1 MVAEG
6 GRFARNEEGM
16 AEDKQEIRI
25 NTGGEAAEAAEE
37 VKTAKDE
44 QGATELSLSEA
55 ELEALCRE
63 HVCPACDVMKEA
75 EDRYLRGLA
84 DTENLKKRLTREA
97 EESRKYLS
105 ESLLSD
111 MLPVLDNLDLALSHA
126 EGTEG
131 CETIVTGVDMTRK
144 LFLETLERH
153 GLSAVGEVGEEFN
166 PEFHEA
172 LGVLPADDGDENL
185 IGRLVQRGFLLKGR
199 LLRPAKVMV
208 TKK

>member
-1 MVAEG
+1 
-6 GRFARNEEGM
+6 M
-16 AEDKQEIRI
+16 AEDKHEIRI
-25 NTGGEAAEAAEE
+25 DTGHETAETVEDAGEDKDGREAA
-37 VKTAKDE
+37 
-44 QGATELSLSEA
+44 ELSLSEA

-97 EESRKYLS
+97 EELRKYAEETVLA
-105 ESLLSD
+105 D
-111 MLPVLDNLDLALSHA
+111 MLPVLDNLDLALAHA
-126 EGTEG
+126 RSVEG
-131 CETIVTGVDMTRK
+131 CESLVTGVDMTRK
-144 LFLETLERH
+144 IFLETLARH
-153 GLSAVGEVGEEFN
+153 GLSAVGELGEEFD

-185 IGRLVQRGFLLKGR
+185 VGRLVQRGFLLRGR